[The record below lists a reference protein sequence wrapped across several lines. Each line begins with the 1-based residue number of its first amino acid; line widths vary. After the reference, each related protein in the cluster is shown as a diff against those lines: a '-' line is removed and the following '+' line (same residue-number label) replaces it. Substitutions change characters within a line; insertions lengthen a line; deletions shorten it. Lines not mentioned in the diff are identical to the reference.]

1 MKVFVTKIEANTIFI
16 QISCWNTKAEMS
28 VAWTEHDSCVS
39 RNSTDWEKFSFR
51 FLRYS
56 YSNLKFSRE
65 EQNAVGMGSDGPLQK
80 KKDHV
85 YRIDSGN

>member
-39 RNSTDWEKFSFR
+39 RLRKVSFR

-65 EQNAVGMGSDGPLQK
+65 EQNSVGMGSDGPLQQ